1 MSVALSRKSLFAVVA
16 ALAMALF
23 LALAVY
29 ASQAQAQ
36 TTEGT
41 EGVCH
46 IPPGNPENAHFIPA
60 DDASFPAHEAH
71 GDPVSTPEEC
81 EGGATTD
88 ATTTDATTTDATTTT
103 TDATTTDISTTG
115 STTGATGST
124 TSGATTSVTGGT
136 TVVGDGSIACVQ
148 TAVQQNVVGNNSPQG
163 NGNALATGE
172 GDNTIVN
179 NISNESAQAV
189 AQECNITVSQVDTVV
204 SKYLTVSKGKVVKY
218 QYATASATASAYAKA
233 PAAVQYEYS
242 APAAAQYQYASA
254 SAAPAA
260 LPDTGGASLIALGA
274 GVLLVAGGLLARKIV
289 R

>member
-1 MSVALSRKSLFAVVA
+1 MKKCGVVKADFKNKEAELKKVMLLAAVVA
-16 ALAMALF
+16 MVMA
-23 LALAVY
+23 AAVP
-29 ASQAQAQ
+29 AFAQ
-36 TTEGT
+36 T
-41 EGVCH
+41 
-46 IPPGNPENAHFIPA
+46 
-60 DDASFPAHEAH
+60 
-71 GDPVSTPEEC
+71 
-81 EGGATTD
+81 
-88 ATTTDATTTDATTTT
+88 
-103 TDATTTDISTTG
+103 
-115 STTGATGST
+115 
-124 TSGATTSVTGGT
+124 VTQG
-136 TVVGDGSIACVQ
+136 GDGNIACVQ

-163 NGNALATGE
+163 NGNAMATGE
-172 GDNTIVN
+172 GDNIIAN
-179 NISNESAQAV
+179 NISSENAQAV